1 MSSDDSSHVPVK
13 RDHREAV
20 REKALK
26 VQARQSRHRWLRRV
40 SIALAVVI
48 VVAAATTAVV
58 WAVGS
63 TKSKPLVAPRGAADD
78 GFTVSVVNGI
88 SSGAAGAVEGTDS
101 AAAAEPS
108 AEPSPLPTESPEPG
122 AVDIRVYVDYLSE
135 GAKEFQLANA
145 PQLKTWV
152 DQDAATLTYYPVA
165 MLTSKSNGTKYSVRA
180 AGASAC
186 VATHAPDSFFAFNH
200 ALLSQ
205 QPEMESDGLTDR
217 ELADIAQAAGVESP
231 KTVRACIED
240 ETYTTWAK
248 AATDRAL
255 TGLPET
261 DGMALTGT
269 PTVLV
274 NGKPYL
280 GALED
285 PAEFAQFVLTI
296 ASDAYYRTPTPT
308 PEPTESGTPTPTPA
322 PTSTP

>member
-1 MSSDDSSHVPVK
+1 MSSDDSSHVPAK
-13 RDHREAV
+13 RNRREAV
-20 REKALK
+20 REKAQQ
-26 VQARQSRHRWLRRV
+26 VQARQTRHRYLRRA
-40 SIALAVVI
+40 SIALAVVL

-63 TKSKPLVAPRGAADD
+63 TKTQPLVAPQGASDD
-78 GFTVSVVNGI
+78 GFTVSVVSGV
-88 SSGAAGAVEGTDS
+88 SSPAGSTEEADGTATAETPAATP
-101 AAAAEPS
+101 EPT
-108 AEPSPLPTESPEPG
+108 PTPTETTPG
-122 AVDIRVYVDYLSE
+122 TVDIRVYVDYLAE

-152 DQDAATLTYYPVA
+152 DEDAATLTYYPVA
-165 MLTSKSNGTKYSVRA
+165 MLTSKSNGTKYSTRA
-180 AGASAC
+180 AGAAAC
-186 VATHAPDSFFAFNH
+186 VATLDPDSFFAFNH

-231 KTVRACIED
+231 KTVRKCIE
-240 ETYTTWAK
+240 EGTYTTWAK

-255 TGLPET
+255 AGLPET
-261 DGMALTGT
+261 DGMTLTGT

-274 NGKPYL
+274 NGKPYV
-280 GALED
+280 GSLED

-308 PEPTESGTPTPTPA
+308 PEATATATPTPSATP
-322 PTSTP
+322 

>member
-1 MSSDDSSHVPVK
+1 MSSDESSHVPAQ
-13 RDHREAV
+13 RNRREAV
-20 REKALK
+20 REKAQQ

-40 SIALAVVI
+40 AIALAVVI
-48 VVAAATTAVV
+48 VVAAATTAVI

-63 TKSKPLVAPRGAADD
+63 TKSKPLVSPRGASDD
-78 GFTVSVVNGI
+78 GFVVNVVTGVPA
-88 SSGAAGAVEGTDS
+88 GDAGAVAGTES
-101 AAAAEPS
+101 PAAVETPAATSEPTP
-108 AEPSPLPTESPEPG
+108 APTESAAPG
-122 AVDIRVYVDYLSE
+122 SVDIRVYVDYLAE

-152 DQDAATLTYYPVA
+152 DEEAATLTYYPVA

-180 AGASAC
+180 AAASAC

-205 QPEMESDGLTDR
+205 QPAMESDGLTDR

-231 KTVRACIED
+231 KVVRACIED

-255 TGLPET
+255 GGLPAT
-261 DGMALTGT
+261 DGMTLTGT

-280 GALED
+280 GSLED

-308 PEPTESGTPTPTPA
+308 PEPTESGTPTPA
-322 PTSTP
+322 P